1 MVNVGCWLIKGDPCD
16 SMPAPLPSRVFST
29 ETLVA
34 GLDMAAAGIGMD
46 RLADASCLEL
56 QQELQQLEELV
67 DQNMSIGNCSSCKKW
82 GA

>member
-56 QQELQQLEELV
+56 
-67 DQNMSIGNCSSCKKW
+67 
-82 GA
+82 